1 MSTYGDL
8 MTLKVGDTVLLDGY
22 YGELTRAVVEKI
34 GKFHI
39 TAGGRKFKISTGRAL
54 DSSTWNSTYLRLW
67 DEDHWQASEKKR
79 KDAATCYVCGQPAS
93 APIHASI

>member
-8 MTLKVGDTVLLDGY
+8 TTLKVGDTVLLDGY

-39 TAGGRKFKISTGRAL
+39 TTFL
-54 DSSTWNSTYLRLW
+54 
-67 DEDHWQASEKKR
+67 
-79 KDAATCYVCGQPAS
+79 
-93 APIHASI
+93 